1 MKKPINEK
9 TFELNITNELLNL
22 SKSFLWYMDHSPIKD
37 LIAKGVW
44 PEFSNQSCLFAIGL
58 TQEEEANPYKGGY
71 DVSINY
77 TLPCGD
83 EARMLFL
90 QYKAGLRRKY
100 SNRSGSAFEKS
111 KGALAEHVCFTFN
124 DAAGNTQ
131 QSTLRR
137 LADNP
142 KIQENSVLYV
152 FPRITER
159 GDFLKKVGSLIN
171 HTSFVP
177 VKEMDRQA
185 AKNEEVKFISND
197 PHKFRVS
204 YDGKISEVNLLL
216 LLLLLDQSFVRN
228 LLSELI
234 SIQIERLLKA
244 FKRGN
249 STDLSEILDS
259 VSSAIDDFF
268 EIQLEGIESI
278 NVKGYLENV
287 RTRIKEDNFIPQA
300 PANYTTVIPKEGL
313 ILNFEER
320 LDLSS
325 IQYQVF

>member
-1 MKKPINEK
+1 MKKEINEK

-22 SKSFLWYMDHSPIKD
+22 SKTFVLYMNDSPIKD
-37 LIAKGVW
+37 LIANNTWRG
-44 PEFSNQSCLFAIGL
+44 FSDQTCLFASGL
-58 TQEEEANPYKGGY
+58 TQAEEADSKKGGY

-77 TLPCGD
+77 SLPNG
-83 EARMLFL
+83 EVARMLFL
-90 QYKAGLRRKY
+90 QYKAGMRRKY
-100 SNRSGSAFEKS
+100 SKLKGSQFDKS
-111 KGALAEHVCFTFN
+111 KGILAEHVCFSFN

-131 QSTLRR
+131 HSTLRK

-159 GDFLKKVGSLIN
+159 EDFLKKVGSLRN

-197 PHKFRVS
+197 THKFRVS

-216 LLLLLDQSFVRN
+216 LLLLLDQGFVGN
-228 LLSELI
+228 LVSELI
-234 SIQIERLLKA
+234 SIQIERMLNT

-249 STDLSEILDS
+249 RTDLSEILD
-259 VSSAIDDFF
+259 VISSAINQF
-268 EIQLEGIESI
+268 IERELKGLVAI
-278 NVKGYLENV
+278 DVRDYIENVKRG
-287 RTRIKEDNFIPQA
+287 IKEDNIIPEV
-300 PANYTTVIPKEGL
+300 PANFTTVIPREGL
-313 ILNFEER
+313 ILNFEEK
-320 LDLSS
+320 LDLSH
-325 IQYQVF
+325 IHYQVF

>member
-1 MKKPINEK
+1 MKKEINEK

-22 SKSFLWYMDHSPIKD
+22 SKSFLWYMDLSPIKD
-37 LIAKGVW
+37 LIATGVW
-44 PEFSNQSCLFAIGL
+44 PEFSNKTFLFSNGL
-58 TQEEEANPYKGGY
+58 TQEEEADPKKGGY

-77 TLPCGD
+77 AMPNGE

-90 QYKAGLRRKY
+90 QYKAGMRRKY
-100 SNRSGSAFEKS
+100 SKLKGSQFDKS
-111 KGALAEHVCFTFN
+111 KGILAEHVCFSFN

-131 QSTLRR
+131 HSTLRK

-159 GDFLKKVGSLIN
+159 EDFLKKVGSLRN

-197 PHKFRVS
+197 THKFRVS

-216 LLLLLDQSFVRN
+216 LLLLLDQGFVGN

-234 SIQIERLLKA
+234 SIQIERMLNT

-249 STDLSEILDS
+249 RTDLSEILDDI
-259 VSSAIDDFF
+259 SSAVNQFI
-268 EIQLEGIESI
+268 EIQLNGLVADEVGKYIEI
-278 NVKGYLENV
+278 VKTG
-287 RTRIKEDNFIPQA
+287 IKENNIITKA
-300 PANYTTVIPKEGL
+300 PANYTTLIPKEGL
-313 ILNFEER
+313 NIKFDEK
-320 LDLSS
+320 LDFSN
-325 IQYQVF
+325 IHYQVF

>member
-37 LIAKGVW
+37 LIATGVW
-44 PEFSNQSCLFAIGL
+44 PEFSNQTCLFANGL
-58 TQEEEANPYKGGY
+58 TQEEEADPKKGGY

-77 TLPCGD
+77 ALPGGQ

-90 QYKAGLRRKY
+90 QFKAGVKRKY
-100 SNRSGSAFEKS
+100 SNVSGSAFEKS

-131 QSTLRR
+131 HSTLRK
-137 LADNP
+137 LAENP

-159 GDFLKKVGSLIN
+159 DEFYKKIGSLRDY
-171 HTSFVP
+171 TSFVP

-185 AKNEEVKFISND
+185 AENESVKIISDD

-204 YDGKISEVNLLL
+204 YDGKTSEVNLLL
-216 LLLLLDQSFVRN
+216 LLLLLDQGFVWN

-234 SIQIERLLKA
+234 SIQIERLLKT

-249 STDLSEILDS
+249 RKDLSEILDG
-259 VSSAIDDFF
+259 VSSATDVFF
-268 EIQLEGIESI
+268 ESLLYEIDSK
-278 NVKGYLENV
+278 NVKNYINNV
-287 RTRIKEDNFIPQA
+287 REAINQDNFIPPA
-300 PANYTTVIPKEGL
+300 PANYSTIIPKSGL
-313 ILNFEER
+313 ILNFEKR
-320 LDLSS
+320 LDLTS